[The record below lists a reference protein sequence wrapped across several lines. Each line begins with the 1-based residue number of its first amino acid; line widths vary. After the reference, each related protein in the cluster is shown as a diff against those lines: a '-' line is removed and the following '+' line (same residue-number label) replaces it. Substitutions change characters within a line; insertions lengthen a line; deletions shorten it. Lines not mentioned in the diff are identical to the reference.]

1 MPANPTLADIANP
14 ILLGGLGYFA
24 CSILSLAMIVLIEG
38 TVLRLLGWGSWK
50 IAFGHAFIIN
60 LVTSLI
66 GTGLLISFKV
76 EQFYQIPVP
85 GLFIGAFLL
94 TVIVET
100 IELKVLRRSVS
111 FSRVSLNSLLAN
123 INRKAARK
131 LVLLG
136 IVDSGRVPGNK
147 TTWMEPPAVVVSSTV
162 VITAVAIATVA
173 TPVMIAPGA
182 RVIPGIGIP
191 VTASVGSRS

>member
-1 MPANPTLADIANP
+1 MPTNPTLADIADP

-38 TVLRLLGWGSWK
+38 TVLRLLRWGSWK

-123 INRKAARK
+123 IFSYAF
-131 LVLLG
+131 LVPMIFLFDYHLHPHP
-136 IVDSGRVPGNK
+136 SRYPR
-147 TTWMEPPAVVVSSTV
+147 PRPAPALYS
-162 VITAVAIATVA
+162 A
-173 TPVMIAPGA
+173 TPSPA
-182 RVIPGIGIP
+182 
-191 VTASVGSRS
+191 TSN

>member
-1 MPANPTLADIANP
+1 MLTSSILADVALP
-14 ILLGGLGYFA
+14 IYLGQPALFLYSLLGFA
-24 CSILSLAMIVLIEG
+24 LIVLIEG
-38 TVLRLLGWGSWK
+38 AFLRLLRWGSWK
-50 IAFGHAFIIN
+50 VAFVHAFIIN

-111 FSRVSLNSLLAN
+111 FSRVTVNSLIAN
-123 INRKAARK
+123 IFSYAF
-131 LVLLG
+131 LVPMIFLFDYNLHPKP
-136 IVDSGRVPGNK
+136 SRYPRPGPAP
-147 TTWMEPPAVVVSSTV
+147 TLYSPTPSPPTSN
-162 VITAVAIATVA
+162 
-173 TPVMIAPGA
+173 
-182 RVIPGIGIP
+182 
-191 VTASVGSRS
+191 

>member
-1 MPANPTLADIANP
+1 MPTSPTLADIADP
-14 ILLGGLGYFA
+14 ILFGAPGYFV

-38 TVLRLLGWGSWK
+38 TVLRLLRWGSWK

-111 FSRVSLNSLLAN
+111 FSRVTVNSLIAN
-123 INRKAARK
+123 IFSYAFLIPMIFLFDYNLHPQPSRYPRP
-131 LVLLG
+131 
-136 IVDSGRVPGNK
+136 R
-147 TTWMEPPAVVVSSTV
+147 PAPTLYSPTPSPST
-162 VITAVAIATVA
+162 
-173 TPVMIAPGA
+173 
-182 RVIPGIGIP
+182 
-191 VTASVGSRS
+191 SN

>member
-1 MPANPTLADIANP
+1 
-14 ILLGGLGYFA
+14 
-24 CSILSLAMIVLIEG
+24 MIVLIEG
-38 TVLRLLGWGSWK
+38 TVLRLLRWGSWK

-123 INRKAARK
+123 IFSYAFLGAMIYFN
-131 LVLLG
+131 LYPQVLGYDRPGLHW
-136 IVDSGRVPGNK
+136 VP
-147 TTWMEPPAVVVSSTV
+147 PIYSPSPSPATSN
-162 VITAVAIATVA
+162 
-173 TPVMIAPGA
+173 
-182 RVIPGIGIP
+182 
-191 VTASVGSRS
+191 

>member
-1 MPANPTLADIANP
+1 MLTSSILADIASP
-14 ILLGGLGYFA
+14 IYLGQPGLFFYSLLGF
-24 CSILSLAMIVLIEG
+24 AMIALIEG
-38 TVLRLLGWGSWK
+38 TVLRLLRWGSWK

-123 INRKAARK
+123 IFSYAF
-131 LVLLG
+131 LVPMIFLFDYDLHPRP
-136 IVDSGRVPGNK
+136 SRYPR
-147 TTWMEPPAVVVSSTV
+147 PRPAPTLYSPTPSPSTHD
-162 VITAVAIATVA
+162 
-173 TPVMIAPGA
+173 
-182 RVIPGIGIP
+182 
-191 VTASVGSRS
+191 